1 MRKELSAL
9 RNLGGLLFFFM
20 KRIALHTLGCKLNY
34 AETAAIGKQFTG
46 NGYTVVGIDDNADV
60 VVINSCSVTASADR
74 ECRQL
79 VRRALRHSPDAFVA
93 VVGCYAQL
101 QAEQLAAIQGV
112 DLVLGTE
119 DKFSLFNFIDN
130 GKKKTRADILVSC
143 IGEANEFRLA
153 SSAGFEER
161 TRAFLKVQ
169 DGCDY
174 SCTYCT
180 VPLARGKSRSP
191 VISEIVRQAR
201 EAVELGY
208 KEIVLTGVNVGDYGR
223 NDGTNLLL
231 LLKQLTTVDGLM
243 RIRISSI
250 EPNLLT
256 DELLDFWFATKKL
269 CNHWHIPL
277 QSGSDTILRLMQRRY
292 LTKVYTDKIERIKS
306 HIPEAGIGTDVIVGF
321 PGESN
326 ELFEE
331 TYKYLLNLPATYFHM
346 FSYSERSNTPA
357 SEFAQKIDPY
367 IKAERSKRLHKL
379 SDQKRCDYYHSF
391 IGKTIPVLFESV
403 NSDGSISGL
412 TEEYIRVDVKSDLHL
427 TNKILDVTIQK
438 ASAERCIGIITE
450 PHITSAIRIA
460 V

>member
-1 MRKELSAL
+1 
-9 RNLGGLLFFFM
+9 M

-34 AETAAIGKQFTG
+34 AETAAIGKQFTS
-46 NGYTVVGIDDNADV
+46 NGYTVVGIDDGADV

-79 VRRALRHSPDAFVA
+79 VRRALRHSPYAFVA

-112 DLVLGTE
+112 DLVLGTQE
-119 DKFSLFNFIDN
+119 KFSLFDFIQN
-130 GKKKTRADILVSC
+130 GKKKIHADILVSC
-143 IGEANEFRLA
+143 IGETNNFGLA

-180 VPLARGKSRSP
+180 IPLARGKSRSAA
-191 VISEIVRQAR
+191 IAEIVRQAR

-208 KEIVLTGVNVGDYGR
+208 KEVVLTGVNVGDYGK
-223 NDGTNLLL
+223 NDGIDLLT

-256 DELLDFWFATKKL
+256 DELLDFWFAEDKL

-277 QSGSDTILRLMQRRY
+277 QSGSDTILRLMRRRY
-292 LTKVYTDKIERIKS
+292 LTHVYTDRIERIKS
-306 HIPEAGIGTDVIVGF
+306 HVPHAGMGADIIVGF

-326 ELFEE
+326 ELFED
-331 TYKYLLNLPATYFHM
+331 TYNYLANLPITYFHV
-346 FSYSERSNTPA
+346 FSYSERPNTPA
-357 SEFAQKIDPY
+357 SEYIQKVDPS
-367 IKAERSKRLHKL
+367 IKAERSKRLHIL
-379 SDQKRCDYYHSF
+379 SDQKRSDFYHRF
-391 IGKTIPVLFESV
+391 IGKTVPVLFESIH
-403 NSDGSISGL
+403 SHGSVSGL
-412 TEEYIRVDVKSDLHL
+412 TEEYMRVDVKADSHI
-427 TNKILDVTIQK
+427 TNEILNVSIQE
-438 ASAERCIGIITE
+438 ASSEKCIGIIAE
-450 PHITSAIRIA
+450 PNITSAIRIA
-460 V
+460 I